1 MLNFNSTMV
10 NTENLEA
17 LTDFYTK
24 VFEKEPEMDD
34 EGYAGFLVGSGFFGI
49 GFHDKIK
56 GTAKDADR
64 VLFNFET
71 KEVKEEFA
79 RISKIA
85 GATVVKEPYEMG
97 DGFWIA
103 TLSDPDGNLFQLIS
117 PWDDGKN

>member
-1 MLNFNSTMV
+1 MV

-17 LTDFYTK
+17 LTDFYKK

-49 GFHDKIK
+49 GFHDKIHGK
-56 GTAKDADR
+56 AKDADR

-71 KEVKEEFA
+71 SEVKDEFE
-79 RISKIA
+79 RISKIE
-85 GATVVKEPYEMG
+85 GAKVIKEPYELG